1 MWVSQENVFE
11 HAYEVTADDIDYLG
25 HASNISVVR
34 WIQEVAVAHSDS
46 VGFDF
51 AAYQR
56 MGAIF
61 VIRRHEIDYLRSALR
76 GDVLAVR
83 TWIHSAA
90 AAKTVR
96 MTEVYKHDG
105 TLMTKAE
112 TTWGFIDVLTGRP
125 TRIPDHVR
133 TAFSQ
138 PARGRDLAARS

>member
-1 MWVSQENVFE
+1 MWVQENVFE
-11 HAYEVTADDIDYLG
+11 HRYDVTAEDIDYLG

-34 WIQEVAVAHSDS
+34 WIQEVSVAHSNS

-56 MGAIF
+56 LGAIF

-83 TWIHSAA
+83 TWVHSAA

-96 MTEVYKHDG
+96 MTEVIKDDG
-105 TLMTKAE
+105 TFMAKAA
-112 TTWGFIDVLTGRP
+112 TTWGFIDVVTGRP
-125 TRIPDHVR
+125 TRIPDGVR

-138 PARGRDLAARS
+138 PPRGRDLAARS